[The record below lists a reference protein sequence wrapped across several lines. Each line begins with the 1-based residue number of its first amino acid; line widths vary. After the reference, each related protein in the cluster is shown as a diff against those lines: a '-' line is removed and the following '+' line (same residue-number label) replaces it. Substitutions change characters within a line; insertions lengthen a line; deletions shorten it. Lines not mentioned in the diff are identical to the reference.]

1 MKSAH
6 PRKQLIDS
14 PRGGLLRKSIHYFGH
29 QLRPFWKLLLLGWFC
44 MVAVALLQLIKPWP
58 IKMVFDGLLVPVEN
72 FWIHDYAPRLAD
84 RPDLL
89 LATIALSIFCI
100 AALVALFGFGHSYIF
115 KSVGQRVL
123 AAIRRQFYAHVQR
136 LPHSFHDI
144 NQSGDLLLRL
154 TGDIRTLREIL
165 VSSIVF
171 ITERGLFMLGMLAVM
186 LWMDWRLALVSILV
200 LPPLALCSS
209 FFAGRIRNAN
219 RLQRGREGKLASSI
233 NERIGAIRVVQAFAR
248 ESFEDERYLV
258 QEKANLEAGLR
269 AAWLETHLARLAE
282 VILASGTCAVLWYGV
297 MRVQSGAI
305 TAGDLLVFVSYLKS
319 MHKPVQKIAEIT
331 ARFARVGACTER
343 ILSVLEVQSEVQD
356 RPGAIEAPALQGR
369 ISFDSVSFAYGGSAP
384 VLDRVSFE
392 IGAGEHVAVV
402 GVSGAGKSTLANLL
416 LRFYDPLQ
424 GSVRIDGIDLRDY
437 RLSSL
442 RDQIAI
448 VLQEAVLF
456 QASVRDNIAYG
467 RVDADE
473 AAIRRAAAIADAQ
486 SFIEALEDGYDS
498 LVGERGKAL
507 SGGQRQRI
515 AIARAVVRDAPI
527 LLLDEPLSGL
537 DIRSRTVVRAA
548 LARLQRGRST
558 LHITHDFESAATAD
572 RVLLLEHGRVAGFD
586 HHLALLQGNSAYRK
600 LWSLRDPEK
609 SVVPLRDVAV

>member
-1 MKSAH
+1 MNSEP
-6 PRKQLIDS
+6 PRQCAIDG
-14 PRGGLLRKSIHYFGH
+14 PQGGLLRKSIHYFGH

-44 MVAVALLQLIKPWP
+44 MIAVALLQLIKPWP

-72 FWIHDYAPRLAD
+72 LWVYDYAPRLAA

-89 LATIALSIFCI
+89 LAAIALSIFCI
-100 AALVALFGFGHSYIF
+100 AALIALFGFGHSYIF

-154 TGDIRTLREIL
+154 TGDIRTLREVL

-186 LWMDWRLALVSILV
+186 LWMDWRLALISILV
-200 LPPLALCSS
+200 LPPLALCSK
-209 FFAGRIRNAN
+209 FFAGRIRSAN
-219 RLQRGREGKLASSI
+219 RLQRGQEGKLASSI
-233 NERIGAIRVVQAFAR
+233 NERIGAIKLVQAFSR
-248 ESFEDERYLV
+248 ESFEDERYSV
-258 QEKANLEAGLR
+258 QEQANLDAGLR
-269 AAWLETHLARLAE
+269 ATWLETQLARLAE
-282 VILASGTCAVLWYGV
+282 VMLASGTCAVLWYGV
-297 MRVQSGAI
+297 TRVQAGAI
-305 TAGDLLVFVSYLKS
+305 TAGDLLVFISYLKS
-319 MHKPVQKIAEIT
+319 MHKPIQKIAEMT
-331 ARFARVGACTER
+331 AKFARVSACTER
-343 ILSVLEVQSEVQD
+343 ILSVLEVRSEMRD
-356 RPGAIEAPALQGR
+356 RPGAISATAVRGK
-369 ISFDSVSFAYGGSAP
+369 ITFDAVSFDYGNSGA
-384 VLDRVSFE
+384 VLDKVSFE
-392 IGAGEHVAVV
+392 IAAGEQVAVV
-402 GVSGAGKSTLANLL
+402 GASGAGKSTVANLL
-416 LRFYDPLQ
+416 LRFYDPRD
-424 GSVRIDGIDLRDY
+424 GAIRVDGIDLRDY

-467 RVDADE
+467 RIDAE
-473 AAIRRAAAIADAQ
+473 ESAILRAAAIADAQ
-486 SFIEALEDGYDS
+486 TFIEALEDGYDT

-527 LLLDEPLSGL
+527 LVLDEPLSGL
-537 DIRSRTVVRAA
+537 DTRSKTVVRAA
-548 LARLQRGRST
+548 LNRLQRGRST
-558 LHITHDFESAATAD
+558 LHITHDFESAANAD

-586 HHLALLQGNSAYRK
+586 HHLALLQSNSAYQK
-600 LWSLRDPEK
+600 LWNIRDPGK

>member
-1 MKSAH
+1 MKSER
-6 PRKQLIDS
+6 PRQCASTS
-14 PRGGLLRKSIHYFGH
+14 PPGGLLRKSVHYFGH
-29 QLRPFWKLLLLGWFC
+29 QLRPFWKQLLLGWVC
-44 MVAVALLQLIKPWP
+44 MVAVALLHLVKPWP
-58 IKMVFDGLLVPVEN
+58 IKMAFDGLLVPVEN
-72 FWIHDYAPRLAD
+72 LWIYDHAPGLAN

-89 LATIALSIFCI
+89 LAAIALSIFAI
-100 AALVALFGFGHSYIF
+100 AALLALFGFGHGYIF

-154 TGDIRTLREIL
+154 TGDIRTLRETL

-186 LWMDWRLALVSILV
+186 LWLDWRLALVSILV
-200 LPPLALCSS
+200 LPPLAICSK
-209 FFAGRIRNAN
+209 FFVSRIRSAN
-219 RLQRGREGKLASSI
+219 RLQRGHEGKLASSI
-233 NERIGAIRVVQAFAR
+233 NERIGAIKLVQAFAR
-248 ESFEDERYLV
+248 ESFEDERYSV
-258 QEKANLEAGLR
+258 HEQANLDAGLR
-269 AAWLETHLARLAE
+269 ATWLETHLARLAE
-282 VILASGTCAVLWYGV
+282 VILATGTCAVLWYGV
-297 MRVQSGAI
+297 TRVLSGVI
-305 TAGDLLVFVSYLKS
+305 TAGDLLVFISYLKS
-319 MHKPVQKIAEIT
+319 MHKPIQKIAEMT
-331 ARFARVGACTER
+331 ARFARVSACTER
-343 ILSVLEVQSEVQD
+343 ILSVLEVRSELHD
-356 RPGAIEAPALQGR
+356 RPGAFAAKALQGK
-369 ISFDSVSFAYGGSAP
+369 ITFDAVSFDYGNGDAI
-384 VLDRVSFE
+384 LDGVSFE

-402 GVSGAGKSTLANLL
+402 GASGAGKSTLANLL
-416 LRFYDPLQ
+416 LRFYDPRDGAVL
-424 GSVRIDGIDLRDY
+424 VDGIDLRDY

-467 RVDADE
+467 RIDADE
-473 AAIRRAAAIADAQ
+473 SAILQAAAIADAQ
-486 SFIEALEDGYDS
+486 TFIEALEDGYDT

-527 LLLDEPLSGL
+527 LVLDEPLSGL

-548 LARLQRGRST
+548 LNRLQRGRST

-572 RVLLLEHGRVAGFD
+572 RVLLLEHGRVVGFD
-586 HHLALLQGNSAYRK
+586 HHLALLQNNSAYRK
-600 LWSLRDPEK
+600 LWNIRDPEK
-609 SVVPLRDVAV
+609 SVVPLRGVAV